1 MNYNLNVKNL
11 FVGTNNNGLVVL
23 NMEQKEENGIYT
35 MEHSFTSTFVEK
47 KEKIDIEEEVDNY
60 IHDARYNGNKAM
72 QVLDWL
78 YDHECSFEV
87 LAEYVA
93 YKCEHDEYYRDDVLI
108 ALNIETE
115 KYDSSEII
123 ATCEDNN
130 GDEYMLIHDGWMENL
145 SDIWQ
150 TNIESNHMIKLFSYL
165 TVYGEKPYGESIAR
179 EICELVEKLNNY
191 DIDEHFQAYVDHGMS
206 K

>member
-11 FVGTNNNGLVVL
+11 FVGANNNGLVVVDI
-23 NMEQKEENGIYT
+23 EQKEENGIYT
-35 MEHSFTSTFVEK
+35 LEHSFTSTFIEK
-47 KEKIDIEEEVDNY
+47 KEKVDIREEVWHYYQDAM
-60 IHDARYNGNKAM
+60 HDGYKAM
-72 QVLDWL
+72 RVLEWL
-78 YDHECSFEV
+78 DDLCCSLDE
-87 LAEYVA
+87 LPEKIAS
-93 YKCEHDEYYRDDVLI
+93 KCEHDNYYRDDI
-108 ALNIETE
+108 MWALGIETE

-130 GDEYMLIHDGWMENL
+130 GDEYMLIHDGWMQDL
-145 SDIWQ
+145 SDIWK